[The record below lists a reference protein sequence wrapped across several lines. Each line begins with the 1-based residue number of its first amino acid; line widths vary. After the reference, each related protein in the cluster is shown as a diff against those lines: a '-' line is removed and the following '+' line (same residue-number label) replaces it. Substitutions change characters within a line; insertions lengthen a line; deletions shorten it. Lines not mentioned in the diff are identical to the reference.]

1 MGIEKEMKIVSFSV
15 IESRKRKVSDAG
27 IEPATYRV

>member
-1 MGIEKEMKIVSFSV
+1 MVDKRGKNGFGENRK
-15 IESRKRKVSDAG
+15 KRKVSDAG

>member
-1 MGIEKEMKIVSFSV
+1 MVDKEKGSEIGFG
-15 IESRKRKVSDAG
+15 EKRKVSDAG

>member
-1 MGIEKEMKIVSFSV
+1 MVDKRGKRMFEVNRK
-15 IESRKRKVSDAG
+15 KRKVSDAG